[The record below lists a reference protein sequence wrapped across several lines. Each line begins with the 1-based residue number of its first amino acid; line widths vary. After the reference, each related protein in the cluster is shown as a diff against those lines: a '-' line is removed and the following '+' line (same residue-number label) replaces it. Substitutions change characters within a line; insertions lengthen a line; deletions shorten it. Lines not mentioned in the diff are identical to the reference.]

1 MVFKEKKFY
10 FSSDTKTIDYSSD
23 DFGIVY
29 MMMMMMMMMMM
40 IALY

>member
-10 FSSDTKTIDYSSD
+10 FSSDTKTIDYSSN

-29 MMMMMMMMMMM
+29 MMMMMMMM